1 MRDVRIAL
9 IGFGHVGRAFARL
22 LLLKQYLLRERHG
35 LNPVVTAVLT
45 GAHGWARDDRGLQL
59 SALLSSE
66 TLPETGAPPGID
78 SLVADVLIEV
88 TTLNARTG
96 QPALEHL
103 RQALEAGMDAVTAN
117 KGPIAYGL
125 TELQQLAQQRG
136 RQIRF
141 EATVGDNLPVFNL
154 MRYGLPTAKVG
165 LVRGIL
171 NSTTNYLLSQAA
183 RGVPWTEA
191 LAEAQRL
198 GIAERDPSNDL
209 EGWDAALKATI
220 VANVVMGLD
229 LKVDEVAR
237 EPVTEEVAGR
247 AREAAR
253 RGQRIRPLVAIG
265 PFGTRWAPVEV
276 GPDDPFFAVDGFSM
290 AIELDT
296 DVAGRLAIALHQ
308 PHVEQTA
315 FALLA
320 DLIDIEARA
329 GPPIQWRHGQS

>member
-1 MRDVRIAL
+1 
-9 IGFGHVGRAFARL
+9 L
-22 LLLKQYLLRERHG
+22 LLLKQHLLRERYG
-35 LNPVVTAVLT
+35 MQPVVTAVLT
-45 GAHGWARDDRGLQL
+45 GTHGWARDDQGLQL
-59 SALLSSE
+59 SVLLNSDHLAE
-66 TLPETGAPPGID
+66 RAEPPGIG
-78 SLVADVLIEV
+78 SLAADVLVEV

-96 QPALEHL
+96 EPALSTL
-103 RQALEAGMDAVTAN
+103 REALEAGMDVVTAN
-117 KGPIAYGL
+117 KGPIAYGFR
-125 TELQQLAQQRG
+125 ELESLAQARG
-136 RQIRF
+136 RRLRF
-141 EATVGDNLPVFNL
+141 ESSVADDLPLFNL
-154 MRYGLPTAKVG
+154 VRYALPTAKFG
-165 LVRGIL
+165 LIRGIL

-183 RGVPWTEA
+183 RGISWKDA

-229 LKVDEVAR
+229 IKVSDVVREPLTEAVAR
-237 EPVTEEVAGR
+237 R
-247 AREAAR
+247 AREAAS
-253 RGQRIRPLVAIG
+253 RGMRIRPLAAIG

-315 FALLA
+315 FGLLA
-320 DLIDIEARA
+320 DLVDIVGAPTLPSHA
-329 GPPIQWRHGQS
+329 SGGG

>member
-1 MRDVRIAL
+1 
-9 IGFGHVGRAFARL
+9 
-22 LLLKQYLLRERHG
+22 
-35 LNPVVTAVLT
+35 VLT
-45 GAHGWARDDRGLQL
+45 GRHGWARDDNGLQL
-59 SALLSSE
+59 STLLSSE
-66 TLPETGAPPGID
+66 DLRERGAPPPIG
-78 SLVADVLIEV
+78 SLAADVLVEV
-88 TTLNARTG
+88 STMNAQTG
-96 QPALEHL
+96 QPALDYL

-117 KGPIAYGL
+117 KGPIAYGYRDL
-125 TELQQLAQQRG
+125 EALAQSRG
-136 RQIRF
+136 RQLRF
-141 EATVGDNLPVFNL
+141 ESAVADNLPIFNL

-191 LAEAQRL
+191 LAEAQRV

-229 LKVDEVAR
+229 LKPRDVIR
-237 EPVTEEVAGR
+237 EPVNEDVANR
-247 AREAAR
+247 ARDAAR
-253 RGQRIRPLVAIG
+253 RGLRIRPLAAIG

-276 GPDDPFFAVDGFSM
+276 GPDDPFYAVEGFSM

-296 DVAGRLAIALHQ
+296 DVAGKLAIALHQ

-315 FALLA
+315 FGLLA
-320 DLIDIEARA
+320 DLVDVETR
-329 GPPIQWRHGQS
+329 RS

>member
-35 LNPVVTAVLT
+35 LNPVVTAVVT
-45 GAHGWARDDRGLQL
+45 AGHGWARNDGGLQL

-66 TLPETGAPPGID
+66 SLPERGESPAIG
-78 SLVADVLIEV
+78 SLAADVLIEV
-88 TTLNARTG
+88 TTLNPRTG
-96 QPALEHL
+96 QPALDHL
-103 RQALEAGMDAVTAN
+103 RQALQAGMHVVTAN

-125 TELQQLAQQRG
+125 QGLQQLAAQRA

-141 EATVGDNLPVFNL
+141 EATVADDLPVFNL
-154 MRYGLPTAKVG
+154 LRYGLPTAKVG

-183 RGVPWTEA
+183 RGVSWKEA

-220 VANVVMGLD
+220 VANAVMGLE
-229 LKVDEVAR
+229 LTVDQVAR
-237 EPVTEEVAGR
+237 EPVTEEVANR
-247 AREAAR
+247 ARAAAQ

-320 DLIDIEARA
+320 DLIDIEMH
-329 GPPIQWRHGQS
+329 Q